1 MHNFVAI
8 VAKREIVASVCRY
21 KGGKEWKKWI
31 QDQVVNCNGHE
42 VWRFKFM
49 VFF

>member
-21 KGGKEWKKWI
+21 KGGKEWEKMDSRSSCKL
-31 QDQVVNCNGHE
+31 
-42 VWRFKFM
+42 
-49 VFF
+49 